1 MEKIYSTKKN
11 ALESPK
17 AGPETIRFLLD
28 YSKALR
34 VTKHRQF
41 RFDLILN

>member
-1 MEKIYSTKKN
+1 MEKIYSAKKN
-11 ALESPK
+11 AFETPRV
-17 AGPETIRFLLD
+17 GPETIRFLLA

-41 RFDLILN
+41 SFDLILN

>member
-11 ALESPK
+11 SCEIPK
-17 AGPETIRFLLD
+17 VGPETIRFLLS

-41 RFDLILN
+41 SFDLILN